1 MAFLDIERVINQ
13 KNVDSR
19 FKLVHLA
26 SLRAR
31 ELNNPDET
39 TVLSDVKQGEK
50 VTSKALSDIVHNRI
64 KFIEINDTRE
74 EPAEEN
80 NETNEFND
88 ENNE

>member
-26 SLRAR
+26 ALRAR

-39 TVLSDVKQGEK
+39 TVLSDLKPGEK
-50 VTSKALSDIVHNRI
+50 VTSKALTDIVRNRV
-64 KFIEINDTRE
+64 KFVEIEDTPE
-74 EPAEEN
+74 EAEEN
-80 NETNEFND
+80 KSE
-88 ENNE
+88 ENN

>member
-26 SLRAR
+26 ALRAR

-39 TVLSDVKQGEK
+39 TVLSDLKPGEK
-50 VTSKALSDIVHNRI
+50 VTSKALSDIVRNRI
-64 KFIEINDTRE
+64 KFVEIEDTPE
-74 EPAEEN
+74 ETEENKSEEN
-80 NETNEFND
+80 N
-88 ENNE
+88 